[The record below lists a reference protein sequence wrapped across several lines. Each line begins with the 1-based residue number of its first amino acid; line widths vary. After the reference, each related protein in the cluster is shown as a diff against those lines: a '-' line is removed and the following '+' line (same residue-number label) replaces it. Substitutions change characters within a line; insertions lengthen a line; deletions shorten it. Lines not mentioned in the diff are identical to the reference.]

1 MMLVE
6 YSCRGQT
13 TQVYCPLKAYK
24 ALGTALQ
31 LYGHVVT
38 VRKSFKLL
46 IGMIFG
52 HLATG
57 GVVEEPLRCDACRV
71 FMPWTNHSGVLPLE
85 SI

>member
-1 MMLVE
+1 VMLVE

-13 TQVYCPLKAYK
+13 SQVYGPLKAYK
-24 ALGTALQ
+24 ELGTPLQ

-38 VRKSFKLL
+38 VRHTFKLP

-57 GVVEEPLRCDACRV
+57 GVVEEPLRCDSCRI
-71 FMPWTNHSGVLPLE
+71 GE
-85 SI
+85 A